1 MDSILQR
8 PFNILDQLRRQR
20 LLLKVETTKEIL
32 NEIVFYLHTTNNR
45 ANGLHRLS
53 TVCQEFSS
61 VYMLIPFD
69 NLEIIKHEFFMII
82 GRTFEMLLAK
92 ARLMSMSKEDEQ
104 HFYELSYFIVN
115 LCFHKNTEIE
125 NFYIGNNEKL
135 NYHDEEEGFNQIS
148 YQRIFLTKSFFER
161 FIKLITDD
169 LIIND
174 YPPFHV
180 KYKVAH
186 RLLHLCTE
194 LDNIDHNI
202 LIDPIINCLKS
213 NFYLDTFKTVDLRQ
227 PTYNPK
233 QLFFI
238 SECAEFLSR
247 RCWKRRTEISKMLC
261 APMLEFSRDIFKQHL
276 PILLEGEDLDNNNE
290 YFMKGAKIQTVTLHI
305 KLLNYFALEP
315 TARKYFYLGSQ
326 SNNKIIS
333 QMIKIISRPSLIE
346 SVYANQQL
354 FHADVGLVSY
364 AIILLYNLV
373 FEKKIFYLLRQD
385 STVLNACSELART
398 KDLTIQFG
406 SQTLLAVL
414 NQKEIDEIN
423 NPSKIAQNYLHYI
436 EYMIDEPEHTY
447 HGVRLNGVLTNLEII
462 VQNDEVKEEITND
475 DRGIPVLARCTYD
488 KRQEDEVQQTATRI
502 LLSISFIGQNAVD
515 KIVDNE
521 SLMRYVHR
529 ESRSDNMKQSWT
541 NEALLWKTGE
551 EDKFILMQEEKKEKE
566 QLMIQEITPP
576 AVIFEESKAIYQY
589 VRGDYRFNLGD
600 AAISD
605 IYVMISYC
613 EDDIEICQ
621 RIYDTLKT
629 NTPYHLAMN
638 KYYMYSASPAAV
650 ASTIEKADV
659 VVMCLSN
666 KYRLS
671 TVCRLAAEYIEK
683 RQRPIIPVI
692 IEANYK
698 PTGWL
703 NIAVG
708 ARRFIDFTNGDL
720 DVTYNDLIRE
730 IADIK
735 SNKN

>member
-1 MDSILQR
+1 MDLILQR
-8 PFNILDQLRRQR
+8 PLNILDQLRRQR
-20 LLLKVETTKEIL
+20 LILKVETTKEIL
-32 NEIVFYLHTTNNR
+32 DEIVSYLHTTNNR
-45 ANGLHRLS
+45 VDGLHRLS
-53 TVCQEFSS
+53 AVCQEFSS

-69 NLEIIKHEFFMII
+69 NLEIIKHEFFIII

-92 ARLMSMSKEDEQ
+92 ARLMTMSKEDEQ

-135 NYHDEEEGFNQIS
+135 NYYDDEEGFNSMS

-161 FIKLITDD
+161 FIKLVTDN

-194 LDNIDHNI
+194 LDNIDHNV
-202 LIDPIINCLKS
+202 LIDPIIECLKS

-227 PTYNPK
+227 PNYNPK

-247 RCWKRRTEISKMLC
+247 RCWKRRTDISKMLC

-276 PILLEGEDLDNNNE
+276 PILLEGENLDSNNE
-290 YFMKGAKIQTVTLHI
+290 YLMKGAKIQAVILHI

-315 TARKYFYLGSQ
+315 TARKYFY
-326 SNNKIIS
+326 
-333 QMIKIISRPSLIE
+333 RE

-364 AIILLYNLV
+364 AITLLYNLV

-385 STVLNACSELART
+385 MRVLNACSELERA

-406 SQTLLAVL
+406 SQTLLAIL
-414 NQKEIDEIN
+414 NQKEIDQIN
-423 NPSKIAQNYLHYI
+423 NPSEIVQNYLHYI
-436 EYMIDEPEHTY
+436 ENMIDEPEHTY
-447 HGVRLNGVLTNLEII
+447 HGVRLNGVLTNLESCRRVVI

-475 DRGIPVLARCTYD
+475 DRGIPVLARCVYD
-488 KRQEDEVQQTATRI
+488 KRQEDEIQQTAARI
-502 LLSISFIGQNAVD
+502 LLSVSFIGQNAVD

-521 SLMRYVHR
+521 PLMSCVHR
-529 ESRSDNMKQSWT
+529 ESKSNNMKQRGT
-541 NEALLWKTGE
+541 NEGLLWKTGE
-551 EDKFILMQEEKKEKE
+551 EDKFILRQEEKKQKE
-566 QLMIQEITPP
+566 QLMIQEITPSD
-576 AVIFEESKAIYQY
+576 VIFEESKAIYQY

-600 AAISD
+600 TAISD

-629 NTPYHLAMN
+629 STPYHLAMD
-638 KYYMYSASPAAV
+638 KYNMYSASPAVV
-650 ASTIEKADV
+650 ASIAEKADV

-671 TVCRLAAEYIEK
+671 TVCRLAAEYIKK

-692 IEANYK
+692 VEANYK

-708 ARRFIDFTNGDL
+708 VRRFIDFTNDDL
-720 DVTYNDLIRE
+720 GVTYNDLIRE

>member
-1 MDSILQR
+1 MDLILQR
-8 PFNILDQLRRQR
+8 PLNILDQLRRQR
-20 LLLKVETTKEIL
+20 LILKVETTKEIL
-32 NEIVFYLHTTNNR
+32 DEIVSYLHTTNNR
-45 ANGLHRLS
+45 VDGLHRLS
-53 TVCQEFSS
+53 AVCQEFSS

-69 NLEIIKHEFFMII
+69 NLEIIKHEFFIII

-92 ARLMSMSKEDEQ
+92 ARLMTMSKEDEQ

-135 NYHDEEEGFNQIS
+135 NYYDDEEGFNSKS

-161 FIKLITDD
+161 FIKLVTDD

-194 LDNIDHNI
+194 LDNIDHNV
-202 LIDPIINCLKS
+202 LIDPIIECLKS

-227 PTYNPK
+227 PNYNPK

-247 RCWKRRTEISKMLC
+247 RCWKRRTDISKMLC

-276 PILLEGEDLDNNNE
+276 PILLEGENLDSNNE
-290 YFMKGAKIQTVTLHI
+290 YLMKGAKIQAVILHI

-315 TARKYFYLGSQ
+315 TARKYFY
-326 SNNKIIS
+326 
-333 QMIKIISRPSLIE
+333 RE

-364 AIILLYNLV
+364 AITLLYNLV

-385 STVLNACSELART
+385 MRVLNACSELERA

-406 SQTLLAVL
+406 SQTLLAIL
-414 NQKEIDEIN
+414 NQKEIDQIN
-423 NPSKIAQNYLHYI
+423 NPSEIVQNYLHYI
-436 EYMIDEPEHTY
+436 ENMIDEPEHTY
-447 HGVRLNGVLTNLEII
+447 HGVRLNGVLTNLESCRRVVI

-475 DRGIPVLARCTYD
+475 DRGIPVLARCVYD
-488 KRQEDEVQQTATRI
+488 KRQEDEIQQTAARI
-502 LLSISFIGQNAVD
+502 LLSVSFIGQNAVD

-521 SLMRYVHR
+521 PLMSCVHR
-529 ESRSDNMKQSWT
+529 ESKSNNMKQRGT
-541 NEALLWKTGE
+541 NEGLLWKTGE
-551 EDKFILMQEEKKEKE
+551 EDKFILRQEEKKQKE
-566 QLMIQEITPP
+566 QLMIQEITPSD
-576 AVIFEESKAIYQY
+576 VIFEESKAIYQY

-600 AAISD
+600 TAISD

-629 NTPYHLAMN
+629 STPYHLAMD
-638 KYYMYSASPAAV
+638 KYNMYSASPAVV
-650 ASTIEKADV
+650 ASIAEKADV

-671 TVCRLAAEYIEK
+671 TVCRLAAEYIKK

-692 IEANYK
+692 VEANYK

-708 ARRFIDFTNGDL
+708 VRRFIDFTNDDL
-720 DVTYNDLIRE
+720 GVTYNDLIRE